1 MNGPELLQFV
11 QVLTSSGIFTGGLAA
26 AAWVLRT
33 ERRLLK
39 LEVKAKIA

>member
-1 MNGPELLQFV
+1 MTAVELVTF
-11 QVLTSSGIFTGGLAA
+11 LTSTGVFSGGLAA
-26 AAWVLRT
+26 AGWVLRT

>member
-1 MNGPELLQFV
+1 MSAMELVTL
-11 QVLTSSGIFTGGLAA
+11 LTSTGVFSGGLAA
-26 AAWVLRT
+26 AGWVLRT

>member
-1 MNGPELLQFV
+1 MSALELV
-11 QVLTSSGIFTGGLAA
+11 QLLTGSGVFTGGLAA

-33 ERRLLK
+33 ERRLMK